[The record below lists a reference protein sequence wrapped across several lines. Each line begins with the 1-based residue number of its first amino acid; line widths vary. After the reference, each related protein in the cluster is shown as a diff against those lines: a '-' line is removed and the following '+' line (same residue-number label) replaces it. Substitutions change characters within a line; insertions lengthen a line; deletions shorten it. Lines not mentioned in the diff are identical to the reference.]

1 MGNFRHRHKNF
12 HVPSFPRAIL
22 HNHLPWSSF
31 LHTLILRC
39 YQELTHFGIFK
50 CVRYS
55 CKYFCCVKYKCH
67 PPHKKK
73 NGQKCS
79 CSRIFYLFYVGNSI
93 RHFFVDHFFQMLQML
108 QTVVQNNLFSKL
120 LFQTTILQLVL
131 PESIFANCRCESFF
145 FAKFAN
151 CCSIDHF
158 FVSCISFLKIWE

>member
-39 YQELTHFGIFK
+39 YQELTPFGIFK

-55 CKYFCCVKYKCH
+55 CNIFGVLSTNAP
-67 PPHKKK
+67 PPHTKK

-93 RHFFVDHFFQMLQML
+93 RHFFVDRFFKCYKCCKP
-108 QTVVQNNLFSKL
+108 LFRTTCLANCCSGQQFCKL
-120 LFQTTILQLVL
+120 SFRRVF
-131 PESIFANCRCESFF
+131 FANCRCESFF
-145 FAKFAN
+145 LQNLQIVVPLIIFLYHVF
-151 CCSIDHF
+151 HF
-158 FVSCISFLKIWE
+158 

>member
-39 YQELTHFGIFK
+39 YQELTPFGIFK

-55 CKYFCCVKYKCH
+55 SKYFWCVKYKC
-67 PPHKKK
+67 PPPTHKKEWAK
-73 NGQKCS
+73 VLMFQNFLLVLCWEFNPTFLCGS
-79 CSRIFYLFYVGNSI
+79 
-93 RHFFVDHFFQMLQML
+93 FFQMLQML

-120 LFQTTILQLVL
+120 LFRTTILQLVL
-131 PESIFANCRCESFF
+131 PESIFMEIVIVN
-145 FAKFAN
+145 
-151 CCSIDHF
+151 HF
-158 FVSCISFLKIWE
+158 FCKICKLLFN